1 MYGLSEEEIEI
12 VENSLNMGKK
22 KKEKQ
27 QEKFNH
33 DWSEY
38 RNSVSENKNKSQDD
52 FEKYINLLA
61 SGGIIVSLTFLEKIT
76 AVVKIEYIIFY
87 LIGLLLLVVT
97 LISNLYSHH
106 KSIQDSDSIIKEI
119 DEEKYEDIFKNI
131 DKRNK
136 PINLLNIT
144 SIWSLIIGTILILTF
159 VSINLFAMN
168 DNQKP
173 RPSDSPRQ
181 HPKPQTEEKGRTNPS
196 PPRTNPAES

>member
-1 MYGLSEEEIEI
+1 M
-12 VENSLNMGKK
+12 KK
-22 KKEKQ
+22 NKEKKQ
-27 QEKFNH
+27 QEKFRQ

-87 LIGLLLLVVT
+87 LIGLFLLVLT
-97 LISNLYSHH
+97 LLSNLYSHH

-159 VSINLFAMN
+159 VSINLFSMN
-168 DNQKP
+168 ENKKP
-173 RPSDSPRQ
+173 PPSDNPRQ
-181 HPKPQTEEKGRTNPS
+181 NPKPLTEEQRGRTNPP
-196 PPRTNPAES
+196 PPRTNPSSTPKK

>member
-1 MYGLSEEEIEI
+1 
-12 VENSLNMGKK
+12 MGKK
-22 KKEKQ
+22 KEHKQ
-27 QEKFNH
+27 QEKFNQG
-33 DWSEY
+33 WWEY
-38 RNSVSENKNKSQDD
+38 RNSVSANKNKSQDD

-61 SGGIIVSLTFLEKIT
+61 SGGIIVSLTFLEKIA

-87 LIGLLLLVVT
+87 LIGLFLLVVT
-97 LISNLYSHH
+97 LI
-106 KSIQDSDSIIKEI
+106 SIIKEI

-181 HPKPQTEEKGRTNPS
+181 QPKPLTEEKRGRTNPP
-196 PPRTNPAES
+196 PPRTNPTSTPKK

>member
-1 MYGLSEEEIEI
+1 
-12 VENSLNMGKK
+12 MGKK
-22 KKEKQ
+22 KKQKQ
-27 QEKFNH
+27 QEKFNQG
-33 DWSEY
+33 WSEY

-87 LIGLLLLVVT
+87 LIGLFLLVLT

-106 KSIQDSDSIIKEI
+106 KSIRDSDSIIKEI

-173 RPSDSPRQ
+173 QPSDSPRQ
-181 HPKPQTEEKGRTNPS
+181 NPKPQWEEKGRTNPT
-196 PPRTNPAES
+196 PPRTNPASTPKK

>member
-1 MYGLSEEEIEI
+1 
-12 VENSLNMGKK
+12 MGKK
-22 KKEKQ
+22 KEQ
-27 QEKFNH
+27 EQEQEKFKQ
-33 DWSEY
+33 DWAEY
-38 RNSVSENKNKSQDD
+38 RNYVLENKNKSQDD

-61 SGGIIVSLTFLEKIT
+61 SGGIIVSLTFLEKIS
-76 AVVKIEYIIFY
+76 AVIKIEYIIIN

-119 DEEKYEDIFKNI
+119 DEEKYEEIFKNI

-136 PINLLNIT
+136 PINRLNIT

-159 VSINLFAMN
+159 ISINLFAMN
-168 DNQKP
+168 DNKKP

-181 HPKPQTEEKGRTNPS
+181 NPKPQTEEKGRTFPA
-196 PPRTNPAES
+196 PPRTNPTSTPKK

>member
-1 MYGLSEEEIEI
+1 
-12 VENSLNMGKK
+12 MGKN
-22 KKEKQ
+22 KEKKQ
-27 QEKFNH
+27 QEKFKQ

-38 RNSVSENKNKSQDD
+38 KNSVSENKNKSQDD

-87 LIGLLLLVVT
+87 LIGLVLLVLT

-131 DKRNK
+131 VKRNK
-136 PINLLNIT
+136 LINLLNIT
-144 SIWSLIIGTILILTF
+144 SIWSLIIGTTLILTF

-168 DNQKP
+168 ENQKTSP
-173 RPSDSPRQ
+173 NDNPRQ
-181 HPKPQTEEKGRTNPS
+181 NPKPLTEEQRGRTNPQ
-196 PPRTNPAES
+196 PPRTNPSSTPKK

>member
-1 MYGLSEEEIEI
+1 M
-12 VENSLNMGKK
+12 
-22 KKEKQ
+22 
-27 QEKFNH
+27 
-33 DWSEY
+33 
-38 RNSVSENKNKSQDD
+38 
-52 FEKYINLLA
+52 
-61 SGGIIVSLTFLEKIT
+61 
-76 AVVKIEYIIFY
+76 
-87 LIGLLLLVVT
+87 LVVT

-106 KSIQDSDSIIKEI
+106 KSIQDADSIIKEI

-181 HPKPQTEEKGRTNPS
+181 QPKPLTEEKRGRTNPP
-196 PPRTNPAES
+196 PPRTNPTSTPKK

>member
-1 MYGLSEEEIEI
+1 ME
-12 VENSLNMGKK
+12 K
-22 KKEKQ
+22 KKEQKQ
-27 QEKFNH
+27 QEKFNQA
-33 DWSEY
+33 WLEY

-87 LIGLLLLVVT
+87 LIGLFLLVVT

-106 KSIQDSDSIIKEI
+106 KSIRDSDSIIKEI

-144 SIWSLIIGTILILTF
+144 SIWSLIIGTLLILTF

-168 DNQKP
+168 ENQKP
-173 RPSDSPRQ
+173 SPSDNPRQ
-181 HPKPQTEEKGRTNPS
+181 NPKPLTEEKRGRTNPP
-196 PPRTNPAES
+196 PPRTNPTTTPKK